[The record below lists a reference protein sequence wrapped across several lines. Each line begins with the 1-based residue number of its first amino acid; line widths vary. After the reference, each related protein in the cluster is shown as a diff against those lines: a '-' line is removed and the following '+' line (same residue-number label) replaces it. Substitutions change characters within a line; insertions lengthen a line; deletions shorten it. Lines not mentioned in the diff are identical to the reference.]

1 MHSWG
6 APTDGGRVGRSRYEE
21 IAESLRQAIRSGV
34 RPPGSRLPSESD
46 LAATWEVSRGTVRQ
60 AVALLASEGL
70 IGSRQGARRV
80 VLRQERRQSFEQ
92 LNSFAQWARA
102 MGYEASS
109 RILARTTRPA
119 TDEEAARLGAEPGS
133 GILDVLRLRHLD
145 GEPVMV
151 ERTVY
156 ADWVAPVVRALPED
170 CVSVMDS
177 IAERADIVAHHGEH
191 LIDAVAAG
199 SEDARLLRVR
209 RASPLL
215 RQRHLTYTAAGRA
228 IEWTDDRYRA
238 GSVVFNVM
246 NSAAAAPLERRAGP
260 GVAG

>member
-1 MHSWG
+1 M
-6 APTDGGRVGRSRYEE
+6 
-21 IAESLRQAIRSGV
+21 
-34 RPPGSRLPSESD
+34 
-46 LAATWEVSRGTVRQ
+46 
-60 AVALLASEGL
+60 
-70 IGSRQGARRV
+70 
-80 VLRQERRQSFEQ
+80 VLRQERRQSFQQ

-102 MGYEASS
+102 MGCEVSS
-109 RILARTTRPA
+109 RILERTVRPA
-119 TDEEAARLGAEPGS
+119 TDEEAARLDAEPG
-133 GILDVLRLRHLD
+133 GEVLYVLRLRHLD

-156 ADWVAPVVRALPED
+156 AEWVAPAVLALPED
-170 CVSVMDS
+170 CVSIMDS
-177 IAERADIVAHHGEH
+177 IAERADVVAHYGEH

-246 NSAAAAPLERRAGP
+246 NSAAAAPLERHAGP
-260 GVAG
+260 DVTG

>member
-1 MHSWG
+1 MGH
-6 APTDGGRVGRSRYEE
+6 SRYRE
-21 IAESLRQAIRSGV
+21 IAESLRHAIRTGAY
-34 RPPGSRLPSESD
+34 PLGSRLPSESD
-46 LAATWEVSRGTVRQ
+46 LAGRWSVSRGTVRQ

-80 VLRQERRQSFEQ
+80 VLRQERHQSFRQ
-92 LNSFAQWARA
+92 LNSFAQWAQA
-102 MGYEASS
+102 MGCEVAG
-109 RILARTTRPA
+109 RILTRTTRTA
-119 TDEEAARLGAEPGS
+119 TDEEAERLDAEPGS
-133 GILDVLRLRHLD
+133 EVLYVLRLRWLD

-156 ADWVAPVVRALPED
+156 AGWVAPAVLALPED
-170 CVSVMDS
+170 CVSIMDS
-177 IAERADIVAHHGEH
+177 IAERADVVAHYGEH

-260 GVAG
+260 DMAG